1 MHLVPQTGWLAGQD
15 SLLKDNNIG
24 YYIEKPLF
32 YPERFFYFFVI
43 KIIEMRY
50 LVPLVIAVCF
60 LYACQSDKQTD
71 DGNTGSDSLVVDLH
85 PLPEI
90 KKVDSIDMHFFPDIN
105 DQKVY
110 TRFGVNDTAFIQTIT
125 FREMKNAFAVN
136 PPCEYDTKFFCF
148 ADGQI
153 VKTLYIA
160 AQKDSCHYIGY
171 IKSGGVAVKIS
182 MSDST
187 ASLINTWRKISQ

>member
-1 MHLVPQTGWLAGQD
+1 M
-15 SLLKDNNIG
+15 
-24 YYIEKPLF
+24 EKPLF
-32 YPERFFYFFVI
+32 YAERFFYFFVI

-50 LVPLVIAVCF
+50 LFQLFIAVCF
-60 LYACQSDKQTD
+60 LYACQSDTKTD
-71 DGNTGSDSLVVDLH
+71 TTDTGSDSLVVDLH

-90 KKVDSIDMHFFPDIN
+90 KSVDSIDMHFFPNIN

-110 TRFGVNDTAFIQTIT
+110 TRWGVNDSAFIQTIT
-125 FREMKNAFAVN
+125 LQEMKNAFAVN

-153 VKTLYIA
+153 VKTLYVA

-171 IKSGGVAVKIS
+171 IKSGGVAVKIN

-187 ASLINTWRKISQ
+187 ASLINAWRKKSQ